1 MNLDELL
8 DKEEKDI
15 LDEAKHTRSDE
26 YPRYWHHFTPEEKE
40 QYVKE
45 GHKPKAGIW
54 IYRHREAMGL
64 DYHDKDKVVHHKSRD
79 KNDYS
84 KENLQIVTRSEHA
97 IIDPNAR
104 KCWKCSKK
112 GCGNEHFAHG
122 LCFKHYMQ
130 MYRKGEFGNYD
141 PKKNKS
147 KKDRKKEDSKKD
159 K

>member
-8 DKEEKDI
+8 DKEEEDI
-15 LDEAKHTRSDE
+15 LSEAKHTRSDE

-84 KENLQIVTRSEHA
+84 KENLQITTRSEHA

-112 GCGNEHFAHG
+112 GCGNEHYAHN
-122 LCFKHYMQ
+122 LCYKHYMQ
-130 MYRKGEFGNYD
+130 MYRKHKFGNYD
-141 PKKNKS
+141 KSKNKS
-147 KKDRKKEDSKKD
+147 LKDRKKEDSKKE